1 MAIGSLDSAACEG
14 EDVRTYPITPAG
26 HAAMKTELRRLLEVE
41 RPAVVKAIEEARA
54 HGDLSENAEYDY
66 AKDKQ
71 GMIEAKIR
79 DLEAKTSF
87 AQVIDPSTLDGDRVM
102 FGATVRLED
111 IDTDEELVYQLVGT
125 FEADVNAGR
134 ISVESPIGRAL
145 LGKEVDDEVIINVPR
160 GKRTV
165 VVTDV
170 AYR

>member
-1 MAIGSLDSAACEG
+1 M
-14 EDVRTYPITPAG
+14 RTYPITPSGYAD
-26 HAAMKTELRRLLEVE
+26 MKAELRRFIEVE
-41 RPAVVKAIEEARA
+41 RPAIIKAIELARA

-66 AKDKQ
+66 AKDRQ

-79 DLEAKTSF
+79 DLDAKVSM
-87 AQVIDPSTLDGDRVM
+87 AEVIDPTTLSGDRVM

-111 IDTDEELVYQLVGT
+111 VDTDEELVYQLVGT
-125 FEADVNAGR
+125 FEADIKAGR
-134 ISVESPIGRAL
+134 ISVEAPIGRAL
-145 LGKEVDDEVIINVPR
+145 MGKEVDDEVVINVPK